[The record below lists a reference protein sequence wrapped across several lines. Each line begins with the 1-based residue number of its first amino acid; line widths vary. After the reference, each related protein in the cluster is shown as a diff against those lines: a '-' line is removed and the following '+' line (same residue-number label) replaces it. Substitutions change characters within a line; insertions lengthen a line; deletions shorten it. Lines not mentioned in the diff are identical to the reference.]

1 MIKPTKIDALNMS
14 DSMTYKCNKC
24 GDTKEIHVTKF
35 NIENWEKQYEE
46 NTINC
51 INCGAELSII

>member
-1 MIKPTKIDALNMS
+1 MIKPIKIDALNMS

-24 GDTKEIHVTKF
+24 DETREINVTKF
-35 NIENWEKQYEE
+35 DTKNWEEQYKQ